1 MAPEV
6 LIRQNHS
13 FCADFYAV
21 GIIAYEML
29 VGKRPYVGR
38 DRKSIREEVLNREAK
53 VPAIYHSKMSKEGID
68 FINKVRLDR
77 LSFCREPPRRDL
89 GMEDCQNC

>member
-1 MAPEV
+1 
-6 LIRQNHS
+6 
-13 FCADFYAV
+13 
-21 GIIAYEML
+21 ML

-68 FINKVRLDR
+68 FINKV
-77 LSFCREPPRRDL
+77 SIS
-89 GMEDCQNC
+89 